1 MCMFPQENIVKQQ
14 MDRATYSHMVRQT
27 EIQPAHIHRVVA
39 ACPELHRHAKLKHKG
54 IDASQFGMFKLKKK
68 MS

>member
-1 MCMFPQENIVKQQ
+1 MHVPPREYCKAADGQS
-14 MDRATYSHMVRQT
+14 YSHMVRQT